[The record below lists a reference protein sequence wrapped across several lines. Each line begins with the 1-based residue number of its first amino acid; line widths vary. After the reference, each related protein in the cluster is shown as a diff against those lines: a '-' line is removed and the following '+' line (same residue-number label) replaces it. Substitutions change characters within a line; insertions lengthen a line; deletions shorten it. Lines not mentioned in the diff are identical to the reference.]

1 MRDPAKRYQHISEVM
16 EHPWFNDISWSQFSN
31 KTVKPPLI
39 PDITQSYFEA
49 DNGDEEDFE
58 SSFYGHSSRHGGS
71 ASKKEN
77 AQRRHS
83 YYIHSTVFL
92 HSQID
97 DRASFIRSPSQMRQ
111 LLDSSALLTN
121 MNDSVLLQH
130 AHSNMLDASIR
141 LPMMQK
147 QYSQRSGM
155 LEKTSLAT
163 ENFLSAS
170 YRELPR

>member
-1 MRDPAKRYQHISEVM
+1 M
-16 EHPWFNDISWSQFSN
+16 EHPWFNDISWRSITN
-31 KTVKPPLI
+31 KAVKPPLI
-39 PDITQSYFEA
+39 PDITQSYFEN
-49 DNGDEEDFE
+49 DNGDEEDLE

-71 ASKKEN
+71 ATKKES

-97 DRASFIRSPSQMRQ
+97 ERGSFIRSPSQMRQ
-111 LLDSSALLTN
+111 MLDSSALLTN
-121 MNDSVLLQH
+121 MNDSVFLQH
-130 AHSNMLDASIR
+130 ANSSMLDASIR
-141 LPMMQK
+141 LPIMQK
-147 QYSQRSGM
+147 QYSQKSGIF
-155 LEKTSLAT
+155 EKASLAT